1 MQSSALPAVLSLSL
15 LKNVFIDGF
24 SYTIRERTKGAIM
37 NVSNAMLENLSA
49 VNFTLEVTNTNYR
62 LVRFLRER
70 RNLKRMSE

>member
-1 MQSSALPAVLSLSL
+1 
-15 LKNVFIDGF
+15 
-24 SYTIRERTKGAIM
+24 M